1 MTGFSSGCL
10 PDGDGSVRGCLGL
23 GQSLHRDHA
32 SVLTASVSTLL
43 EYYHSVYQCV
53 KSMVLAHAHVGTGIV
68 DRAALANDDVA
79 CHAFLSTENLYA

>member
-1 MTGFSSGCL
+1 MNN
-10 PDGDGSVRGCLGL
+10 
-23 GQSLHRDHA
+23 
-32 SVLTASVSTLL
+32 LL